1 MTLKTQVL
9 IGLVITGIIDTII
22 PLPITAMV
30 LVYVLLQRPVW
41 FRKCVDEI
49 YRG

>member
-9 IGLVITGIIDTII
+9 IGLVMTGVIDTII

-30 LVYVLLQRPVW
+30 LVYVLFQKPAW
-41 FRKCVDEI
+41 FRRYVDEI